1 MSRELLLLRHG
12 IAEERG
18 GGQPDAQRALT
29 LAGRARTR
37 LVLDRLRR
45 LDLGCDLLLTSPL
58 VRARETAAL
67 ALEAGLAPELRDLDA
82 LAPDGDARPALEDL
96 LTTPWR
102 RLGMVGHEP
111 DLSLLASRLLGD
123 GHPLLELRK
132 AGVAVLRHD
141 DDGGGWILRLLLSP
155 RILLAE

>member
-111 DLSLLASRLLGD
+111 DLSLLASRLLGH
-123 GHPLLELRK
+123 GNPLLELRK

-141 DDGGGWILRLLLSP
+141 DDGGWILRLLLSP

>member
-1 MSRELLLLRHG
+1 MSQELLLLRHG

-18 GGQPDAQRALT
+18 GSQPDDQRALT
-29 LAGRARTR
+29 VAGRARTR

-58 VRARETAAL
+58 LRARQTAAL

-82 LAPDGDARPALEDL
+82 LAPAGDARPALEEL
-96 LTTPWR
+96 LATPWK
-102 RLGMVGHEP
+102 RLGLVGHEP
-111 DLSLLASRLLGD
+111 DLSLLASRLLGHD
-123 GHPLLELRK
+123 QPLLELRK
-132 AGVAVLRHD
+132 AGVALLRRHD
-141 DDGGGWILRLLLSP
+141 EGGWILRLLLSP

>member
-18 GGQPDAQRALT
+18 GSQPDDQRALT
-29 LAGRARTR
+29 VAGRARTR

-45 LDLGCDLLLTSPL
+45 LDLGCDLLFTSPL

-82 LAPDGDARPALEDL
+82 LAPAGDARPALDEL
-96 LTTPWR
+96 LATPWK
-102 RLGMVGHEP
+102 RLGLVGHEP
-111 DLSLLASRLLGD
+111 DLSLLASRLLGHD
-123 GHPLLELRK
+123 QPLLELRK
-132 AGVAVLRHD
+132 AGVALLRCD
-141 DDGGGWILRLLLSP
+141 DEGGWILRLLLSP